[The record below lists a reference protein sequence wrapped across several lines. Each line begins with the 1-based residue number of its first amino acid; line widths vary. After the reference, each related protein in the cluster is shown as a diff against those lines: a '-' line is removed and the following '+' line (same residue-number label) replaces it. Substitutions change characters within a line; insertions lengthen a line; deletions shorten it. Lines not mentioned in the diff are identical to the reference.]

1 MDAADVVKPACPPFG
16 PELHSCLEE
25 HSLKGED
32 KQQHRERESAR
43 EKQTGRERFPPY
55 FPFHT
60 LIYLFSLLSTSIYF
74 NSATH
79 LT

>member
-32 KQQHRERESAR
+32 KQQHRERECKR
-43 EKQTGRERFPPY
+43 ETDREREISP
-55 FPFHT
+55 
-60 LIYLFSLLSTSIYF
+60 LLSFSHFDLFIFPALYQYIF
-74 NSATH
+74 
-79 LT
+79 